1 MTIVVTPSM
10 FASAVRARRSAR
22 NISLRQLARRSDCS
36 PSALSLIERGEV
48 VPRLTLA
55 WRIAKALEVE
65 LPDLLQEEEAPIG
78 AVVNR
83 GGIPC

>member
-1 MTIVVTPSM
+1 MTSMVSPSM
-10 FASAVRARRSAR
+10 FASAVRARRSEKQ
-22 NISLRQLARRSDCS
+22 ISLRQLARRSDCS
-36 PSALSLIERGEV
+36 PSALSQVERGEA

-65 LPDLLQEEEAPIG
+65 LPDLLREEEAPMG
-78 AVVNR
+78 DAVNR